1 MSTAMYSD
9 RLDRALV
16 LAADSFRYVDRKGS
30 GIPYLTHLL
39 AVTVTVAEHG
49 GTEDQMISAVLHDY
63 LEDIDGTTPEGL
75 REQFVETVANYV
87 VALSDTLVRPK
98 PPWIERKTGYLARL
112 VSEPAEVKLIS
123 AADKLHN
130 SSSILRDHVRIGD
143 SIFDRFSAEKD
154 EVLWYFREVVVALG
168 HDWSHPLLD
177 ELERKVA
184 ELQTLG

>member
-1 MSTAMYSD
+1 M
-9 RLDRALV
+9 
-16 LAADSFRYVDRKGS
+16 
-30 GIPYLTHLL
+30 
-39 AVTVTVAEHG
+39 
-49 GTEDQMISAVLHDY
+49 
-63 LEDIDGTTPEGL
+63 
-75 REQFVETVANYV
+75 ANYV

-184 ELQTLG
+184 ELQILR